1 MGRMVIDLSG
11 YCGEGGKR
19 RMTMVMNI
27 LLGIILIYI
36 AMVDWKT
43 HKITN
48 RTLFILLL
56 VGVGV
61 IWQRTCLAN
70 EPFTAAECILGGIIT
85 GAPLFIA
92 CLIRPEA
99 FGGGDIKLLAIAGG
113 LLGWRG
119 GLLALC
125 AGFLSG
131 GFYSAVMLVLGKI
144 KRKDKFAFGPF
155 LCIGIA
161 IGYCII
167 FVNSQSSGLTVY

>member
-1 MGRMVIDLSG
+1 MKEVLSIGISIVFLLCLFHIAITDLHT
-11 YCGEGGKR
+11 KK
-19 RMTMVMNI
+19 I
-27 LLGIILIYI
+27 L
-36 AMVDWKT
+36 
-43 HKITN
+43 N
-48 RTLFILLL
+48 RSLAVLLL
-56 VGVGV
+56 VGIGAACQLQVTVLERIIGV
-61 IWQRTCLAN
+61 LVTGTPLLLLDL
-70 EPFTAAECILGGIIT
+70 ILPG
-85 GAPLFIA
+85 
-92 CLIRPEA
+92 A

>member
-1 MGRMVIDLSG
+1 MID
-11 YCGEGGKR
+11 KI
-19 RMTMVMNI
+19 NI
-27 LLGIILIYI
+27 LVNVIFTVILLYI
-36 AMVDWKT
+36 SINDFRKK
-43 HKITN
+43 KITN
-48 RTLFILLL
+48 RSLAVLLL
-56 VGVGV
+56 IGIG
-61 IWQRTCLAN
+61 
-70 EPFTAAECILGGIIT
+70 AACQLQVTVLERILGVLVT
-85 GAPLFIA
+85 GTPLLLLD
-92 CLIRPEA
+92 LILPGA

>member
-1 MGRMVIDLSG
+1 MKMLFSIFFGCM
-11 YCGEGGKR
+11 
-19 RMTMVMNI
+19 
-27 LLGIILIYI
+27 LIYI
-36 AMVDWKT
+36 TITDLHTK
-43 HKITN
+43 KISN
-48 RTLFILLL
+48 RSLAALLL
-56 VGVGV
+56 VGVG
-61 IWQRTCLAN
+61 
-70 EPFTAAECILGGIIT
+70 AACQLHVTVLDRIIGVLVTGTPLLLLDLILPG
-85 GAPLFIA
+85 
-92 CLIRPEA
+92 A

-131 GFYSAVMLVLGKI
+131 GLYSAVMLVLGKI

>member
-1 MGRMVIDLSG
+1 MID
-11 YCGEGGKR
+11 KI
-19 RMTMVMNI
+19 NI
-27 LLGIILIYI
+27 LVNVIFTVILLDISI
-36 AMVDWKT
+36 NDFRKK
-43 HKITN
+43 KITN
-48 RTLFILLL
+48 RSLAVLLL
-56 VGVGV
+56 AGIGAACQLQVTVLERIIGVLVTG
-61 IWQRTCLAN
+61 TPLLLLDL
-70 EPFTAAECILGGIIT
+70 ILPG
-85 GAPLFIA
+85 
-92 CLIRPEA
+92 A

-131 GFYSAVMLVLGKI
+131 GLYSAVMLVLGKI

>member
-1 MGRMVIDLSG
+1 MID
-11 YCGEGGKR
+11 KI
-19 RMTMVMNI
+19 NI
-27 LLGIILIYI
+27 LVNVIFTVILLYI
-36 AMVDWKT
+36 SINDFRKK
-43 HKITN
+43 KITN
-48 RTLFILLL
+48 RSLAVLLL
-56 VGVGV
+56 VGIG
-61 IWQRTCLAN
+61 
-70 EPFTAAECILGGIIT
+70 AACQLQVTVLERILGVLVT
-85 GAPLFIA
+85 GTPLLLLD
-92 CLIRPEA
+92 LILPGA